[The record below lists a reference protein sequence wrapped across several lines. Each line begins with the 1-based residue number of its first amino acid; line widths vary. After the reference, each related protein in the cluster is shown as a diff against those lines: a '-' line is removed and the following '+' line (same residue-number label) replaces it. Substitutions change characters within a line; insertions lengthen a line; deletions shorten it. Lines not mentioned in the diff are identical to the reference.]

1 MEKQN
6 LGNATV
12 VKLIARID
20 SLTSR
25 DVESALQEI
34 VAAGARNLICDC
46 AATNYVSSTGLR
58 VFLTIAKT
66 LKKTGGQLFI
76 VCPQTSYVFEVLETA
91 GFTHIIPVVDSV
103 EQATLNAHYAVSR

>member
-6 LGNATV
+6 LVNATV
-12 VKLIARID
+12 VKLIERID
-20 SLTSR
+20 SVTSR

-34 VAAGARNLICDC
+34 VATGARNLICDC

-58 VFLTIAKT
+58 IFLTIAKT

-76 VCPQTSYVFEVLETA
+76 VCPRTSYVFEVLETA
-91 GFTHIIPVVDSV
+91 GFTHIIPVFASV
-103 EQATLNAHYAVSR
+103 EQAAQNAH